1 MDSNFVFGIGFGVR
15 IYFQR
20 RVYKT
25 QGSHCRELVR
35 ALPQLRRVVAAA
47 PGVVGRPAQL
57 LLLRVVGRRVGDP
70 GAAVP
75 ARLLPAA
82 SVLLLDHRVVL
93 LEEER

>member
-15 IYFQR
+15 IYFQG

-57 LLLRVVGRRVGDP
+57 LLRVVGRRVGDP

-82 SVLLLDHRVVL
+82 AAPVLLLDHRVVL
-93 LEEER
+93 L